1 MLKNKR
7 KFISALLAIV
17 MIIATLNCSVFSVA
31 AVGTDIDN
39 EDMSNNVSPFSTE
52 QILDALNNAEIIDT
66 SEDSEFVLANSSV
79 DVNDDYYH
87 NELYA
92 EMSEETNSDINENG
106 RAAIGDPMVY
116 YTQKWL
122 NQEYGNVSGFVKVTE
137 NGKTGWNTIHG
148 LIMALQHELGI
159 TSITTN
165 FGPTT
170 RKLYSENIL
179 KRQDGRTSNMY
190 AILQCALW
198 CKGYN
203 PGYNFSY
210 NETTGIVSINKVFDA
225 DVEKAVKQLQKDAN
239 LKNQD
244 GVVSLNM
251 MMALLSMDSFKLLPS
266 SYGSDESIRG
276 FQQWLNNNYEAYT
289 GITPCD
295 GVYGRNTNKALIYA
309 LQAEEGMPIGT
320 ANGNFGNATRL
331 CCPTLPYITSA
342 DSARIYPGTSD
353 CAYYSNS
360 NITNFTKLL
369 QFALYVNGF
378 GNGNFNGIYDNATK
392 VNIRNFQEHHAIN
405 VSGIADIGTW
415 LSLFISCGDRNRAA
429 IAADCATILT
439 KPKADALYAN
449 GYRYIGRY
457 LTGTYNG
464 GISKALTRTEAEI
477 ILQAGLHFFPIYQ
490 TSARQVSYFT
500 LEQGKHDANAA
511 INAAKALG
519 LPQDTIIYFAV
530 DYDAIDTQ
538 ITSNIIPYFEA
549 ISKEMSYSI
558 YKTGV
563 YGARNVCSRISE
575 KGYACSSFVGDMS
588 TGFSGNLGY
597 KIPSNWAFDQFA
609 DKDAS
614 GNYLSIQSEDGSF
627 AIDKDG
633 FSGRDQGVSRL
644 DDLNNNSNISISEL
658 GKQQTETM
666 YGPTVNIFGNEVPLF
681 QTNLSFNSK
690 FANIETNYN
699 SKTGLLEVLMGV
711 NVFGKEVNNFGA
723 REKAEKYKEAYK
735 KTQTIVRNIGK
746 NEQVFNSAI
755 KDFKGSLY
763 DRKTQVGFDYKS
775 YVIGYM
781 SINDKGEVVES
792 GGAYLGETTN
802 SIAYQIVPTVYAKF
816 QIEGSLRGGFSLC
829 FENGEISPNGN
840 LEFAV
845 KPSIGIEENLYIANA
860 YAGLSGEL
868 SCSTKIPFISFEDD
882 FEAYLNASAFFEWN
896 ALAWGARY
904 DWKFIEQQ
912 LYPTSNN
919 ATALSISQNDL
930 QFIKPIE
937 NIETTNDR
945 SVANSD
951 VFKENLQI
959 YAEPS
964 IINLGDGKMFMVYID
979 DSIERTDENRFILM
993 YSIYDGTTWNVPQP
1007 IFDDGTAD
1015 FEPVICADGNGGAH
1029 IVWQNANSVFGT
1041 DITLDQMSAN
1051 TELYY
1056 THWNGSAFVDTTAI
1070 TSNNNIYEMSQ
1081 RIASDGNKISVI
1093 WQENSSNSS
1102 FVVAGDNSIYR
1113 KQCIDGV
1120 WQQTESLV
1128 SGLSIINS
1136 MDTSYI
1142 DGENSVIYSAKTN
1155 KDSSAI
1161 DAFELFRVTN
1171 NEIIRLTND
1180 DTPDYSVNFV
1190 DGKLYW
1196 ISGDSIMLAKNG
1208 NVDNKQIVK
1217 TLNSTVSKIKVV
1229 RDTNNNECIVWETED
1244 ENGMTFYGINYNSV
1258 SDSFGN
1264 VYPLTTDN
1272 GVVRGWDVCFN
1283 PSGNIELAF
1292 CYADYTEGNQYG
1304 NLCLIQKQAEEYYD
1318 IYVSPNATYNGS
1330 VLPNNTITIS
1340 TQICNTG
1347 SKVIEGFNVELI
1359 NESGEML
1366 QSTMINKEVGIGK
1379 NSDIEVPFT
1388 LPESI
1393 SKTEYRLV
1401 VTPLNAVSST
1411 FADNISNFTI
1421 GLPDVSVVN
1430 VEEIRDENLRQIK
1443 VTVKN
1448 EGYFPVS
1455 STVLEAHAD
1464 KYDGEVI
1471 GTNTIT
1477 TIQPNEEL
1485 DFMFTLSNSYSEPS
1499 ASDKPKLI
1507 YVTLKTDDIENDYAN
1522 NTFEYYVYPDYFVDV
1537 IAGTIGGYV
1546 AGSGIFPKDSIAKIT
1561 AVPSDGYAFQGWY
1574 ENGIRI
1580 FGAESIYLFSVLK
1593 NSSLEAR
1600 FIKLNDCDMVT
1611 VSNKNVIVD
1620 KENKYLWGMPSGGK
1634 VEDYFVATDG
1644 GSIVQVEN
1652 DSNAIINATGAQ
1664 AKIFSKDG
1672 VLIDVYTVIIPGD
1685 VNGDSVID
1693 AFDVFYIDRHINTA
1707 NKLSGAY
1714 LAAADINRDGVVDES
1729 DYKLCN
1735 NLAFGIL
1742 NSSLYVQNEI
1752 REQIRMLY
1760 HNEIETV
1767 KV

>member
-7 KFISALLAIV
+7 KFISALLTIIV
-17 MIIATLNCSVFSVA
+17 IIATLNCSIFSAA

-66 SEDSEFVLANSSV
+66 SEDSEFILANSSV
-79 DVNDDYYH
+79 DINDEYYPDQ
-87 NELYA
+87 LYA
-92 EMSEETNSDINENG
+92 EIDEESVGENS
-106 RAAIGDPMVY
+106 RATIGDPMVY

-320 ANGNFGNATRL
+320 ANGNFGKATRL
-331 CCPTLPYITSA
+331 CCPTLPYTTSA

-392 VNIRNFQEHHAIN
+392 VNIRNFQEYHAIN

-415 LSLFISCGDRNRAA
+415 LSLFISCGDRNRTA

-549 ISKEMSYSI
+549 ISKEMSCSI

-614 GNYLSIQSEDGSF
+614 GNYLSIQSEDGAF

-644 DDLNNNSNISISEL
+644 DDLNNSNIIFSEF
-658 GKQQTETM
+658 GTQQTETM
-666 YGPTVNIFGNEVPLF
+666 YGPTVNFFGKDVPLF
-681 QTNLSFNSK
+681 QMNLALDLR

-699 SKTGLLEVLMGV
+699 SQTDSLEVLMGV
-711 NVFGKEVNNFGA
+711 NVYGKETQILGA
-723 REKAEKYKEAYK
+723 REKVGKYKEAYK
-735 KTQTIVRNIGK
+735 KTKTIVSSIDKG
-746 NEQVFNSAI
+746 EQAFNNAI

-763 DRKTQVGFDYKS
+763 DNKTQVGFDFNTNF
-775 YVIGYM
+775 IGYM
-781 SINDKGEVVES
+781 TINKNGEVVES
-792 GGAYLGETTN
+792 GGALLGETKA
-802 SIAYQIVPTVYAKF
+802 SITYPVPMITTLYAKF
-816 QIEGSLRGGFSLC
+816 QIEGSIYGGLLLYFN
-829 FENGEISPNGN
+829 ENGEISAKSN
-840 LEFAV
+840 FDFTV
-845 KPSIGIEENLYIANA
+845 KPSIGIEENLYVAKA
-860 YAGLSGEL
+860 YMGLSGAL
-868 SCSTKIPFISFEDD
+868 NCNLRLPTYSLKDSFE
-882 FEAYLNASAFFEWN
+882 ARITASAFFEWN
-896 ALAWGARY
+896 VLAWGARY

-919 ATALSISQNDL
+919 AAALSISQNDL

-964 IINLGDGKMFMVYID
+964 IINLGNGKMFMVYID

-1081 RIASDGNKISVI
+1081 KIASDGNKISVI

-1208 NVDNKQIVK
+1208 NVDNKQIIK
-1217 TLNSTVSKIKVV
+1217 TLDSTVSKIKVV

-1264 VYPLTTDN
+1264 AYPLTTDN

-1485 DFMFTLSNSYSEPS
+1485 DFMFTLSSSYSEPS

-1507 YVTLKTDDIENDYAN
+1507 YVTLKTDDIESDYAN

-1652 DSNAIINATGAQ
+1652 DSNGMINATGAQ
-1664 AKIFSKDG
+1664 AKIFSKNG

-1693 AFDVFYIDRHINTA
+1693 AFDVFYIDRHINTV

-1714 LAAADINRDGVVDES
+1714 LAAADINKDGIVDEA
-1729 DYKLCN
+1729 DYKLCS

-1742 NSSLYVQNEI
+1742 NSSLYLQNEI

-1760 HNEIETV
+1760 HNETQVV
-1767 KV
+1767 K